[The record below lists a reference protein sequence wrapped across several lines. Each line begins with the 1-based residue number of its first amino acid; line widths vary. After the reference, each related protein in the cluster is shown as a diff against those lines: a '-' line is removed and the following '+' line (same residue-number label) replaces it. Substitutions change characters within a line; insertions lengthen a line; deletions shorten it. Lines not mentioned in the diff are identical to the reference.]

1 MHINYEIYYFIDS
14 FNYKDLSNINKRIN
28 IIYRNYSKKNDL
40 NDLNRVKEICKKK
53 GLKLFISNNL
63 KLALKLDLDGLYL
76 PSFNKKL
83 KYKNIACKKKFKLIG
98 SAHNT
103 SEINIKN
110 RQGCSKIFIS
120 PIFKTPK
127 HKNHLDTIKFNLL
140 SSNIKNKVIALG
152 GINSSNFFRIR
163 LTLCKGFAS
172 ISWIKKN
179 GLNKI

>member
-14 FNYKDLSNINKRIN
+14 FNFKDLSNINKRIN
-28 IIYRNYSKKNDL
+28 IIYRNYSKKNHLIDL
-40 NDLNRVKEICKKK
+40 IRVKRICKKK
-53 GLKLFISNNL
+53 GLRFFISNNL

-98 SAHNT
+98 SAHNI
-103 SEINIKN
+103 SEINNKDK
-110 RQGCSKIFIS
+110 QGCSKIFIS

-140 SSNIKNKVIALG
+140 SINIKNKVIALG
-152 GINSSNFFRIR
+152 GINSSNFLKIR
-163 LTLCKGFAS
+163 LTKSKGFAS

>member
-1 MHINYEIYYFIDS
+1 M
-14 FNYKDLSNINKRIN
+14 
-28 IIYRNYSKKNDL
+28 
-40 NDLNRVKEICKKK
+40 
-53 GLKLFISNNL
+53 
-63 KLALKLDLDGLYL
+63 ALRLDLDGLYL

-110 RQGCSKIFIS
+110 KQGCSKIFIS

-140 SSNIKNKVIALG
+140 SANIKNKVIALG

-163 LTLCKGFAS
+163 LIRCKGFAS

-179 GLNKI
+179 GLNFI

>member
-40 NDLNRVKEICKKK
+40 IDLIRVKRICKKK
-53 GLKLFISNNL
+53 GLRLFISNNL

-83 KYKNIACKKKFKLIG
+83 KYKNIPCKKKFKLIG
-98 SAHNT
+98 SAHNI
-103 SEINIKN
+103 SEINNKN
-110 RQGCSKIFIS
+110 KQGCSRIFIS
-120 PIFKTPK
+120 HIFKTSK
-127 HKNHLDTIKFNLL
+127 HKNHLNTIKFNLL
-140 SSNIKNKVIALG
+140 SINIKNKVIALG
-152 GINSSNFFRIR
+152 GINSSNFLKIR
-163 LTLCKGFAS
+163 LTKSKGFAS

>member
-1 MHINYEIYYFIDS
+1 MHINYEVYYFIDS
-14 FNYKDLSNINKRIN
+14 FNFKDLSKINKRIN
-28 IIYRNYSKKNDL
+28 IIYRNYSKKDHLTNL
-40 NDLNRVKEICKKK
+40 IKVKEICKKK
-53 GLKLFISNNL
+53 GLKLFISNDL

-103 SEINIKN
+103 IEINNKN
-110 RQGCSKIFIS
+110 KQGCSKIFIS
-120 PIFKTPK
+120 PIFKTAK
-127 HKNHLDTIKFNLL
+127 HKNHLDTIKFNML
-140 SSNIKNKVIALG
+140 SANIKNKVVALG
-152 GINSSNFFRIR
+152 GINSSNFFKIRI
-163 LTLCKGFAS
+163 TKSKGFAS

>member
-28 IIYRNYSKKNDL
+28 IIYRNYSKKIDL
-40 NDLNRVKEICKKK
+40 NDLRRIKEICKKK
-53 GLKLFISNNL
+53 GLKLFVSNNL

-98 SAHNT
+98 SAHNI
-103 SEINIKN
+103 SEINNKN
-110 RQGCSKIFIS
+110 KQGCSKIFIS

-127 HKNHLDTIKFNLL
+127 YKKYLDTVKFNLL
-140 SSNIKNKVIALG
+140 STNIKNKVIALG
-152 GINSSNFFRIR
+152 GINSSNFFKIK
-163 LTLCKGFAS
+163 LTKSKGFAS

>member
-14 FNYKDLSNINKRIN
+14 FNFKDLSNINKRIN

-40 NDLNRVKEICKKK
+40 IDLIRVKRICKKK
-53 GLKLFISNNL
+53 GLRLFISNNL

-83 KYKNIACKKKFKLIG
+83 KYKNIPCKKKFKLIG
-98 SAHNT
+98 SAHNI
-103 SEINIKN
+103 SEINNKN
-110 RQGCSKIFIS
+110 KQGCSRIFIS
-120 PIFKTPK
+120 PIFKTSK

-140 SSNIKNKVIALG
+140 SINIKNKVIALG
-152 GINSSNFFRIR
+152 GINSSNFLKIR
-163 LTLCKGFAS
+163 LTKSKGFAS

>member
-1 MHINYEIYYFIDS
+1 MEELTLQTF
-14 FNYKDLSNINKRIN
+14 
-28 IIYRNYSKKNDL
+28 
-40 NDLNRVKEICKKK
+40 
-53 GLKLFISNNL
+53 
-63 KLALKLDLDGLYL
+63 
-76 PSFNKKL
+76 L

-103 SEINIKN
+103 NEINIKN
-110 RQGCSKIFIS
+110 KQGCSKIFIS

-140 SSNIKNKVIALG
+140 SVNIKNKVVALG
-152 GINSSNFFRIR
+152 GINFSNYFRLK
-163 LTLCKGFAS
+163 LTKSKGFAS

>member
-14 FNYKDLSNINKRIN
+14 FNFKDLSNINKRIN

-40 NDLNRVKEICKKK
+40 IDLIRVKRICKKK
-53 GLKLFISNNL
+53 GLRLFISNNL

-83 KYKNIACKKKFKLIG
+83 KYKNIPCKKKFELIG
-98 SAHNT
+98 SAHNI
-103 SEINIKN
+103 SEINNKN
-110 RQGCSKIFIS
+110 KQGCSRIFIS
-120 PIFKTPK
+120 PIFKTSK

-140 SSNIKNKVIALG
+140 SINIKNKVIALG
-152 GINSSNFFRIR
+152 GINSSNVLKIR
-163 LTLCKGFAS
+163 LTKSKGFAS

>member
-1 MHINYEIYYFIDS
+1 MNLIQ
-14 FNYKDLSNINKRIN
+14 
-28 IIYRNYSKKNDL
+28 
-40 NDLNRVKEICKKK
+40 VKEICKKK
-53 GLKLFISNNL
+53 GLKLFISNDL

-76 PSFNKKL
+76 PSFNRKL

-98 SAHNT
+98 SAHNIG
-103 SEINIKN
+103 EINNKKK
-110 RQGCSKIFIS
+110 QGCSEIFIS

-140 SSNIKNKVIALG
+140 SANIKNKVVALG
-152 GINSSNFFRIR
+152 GINSSNFFKLK
-163 LTLCKGFAS
+163 LTKSKGFAS

>member
-14 FNYKDLSNINKRIN
+14 FNFKDLSNINKRIN

-40 NDLNRVKEICKKK
+40 IDLIRVKRICKKK
-53 GLKLFISNNL
+53 GFKLFISNNL
-63 KLALKLDLDGLYL
+63 KLAHKLDLDGLYL

-83 KYKNIACKKKFKLIG
+83 KYKNITCKKKFKLIG
-98 SAHNT
+98 SAHNI
-103 SEINIKN
+103 SEINNKN
-110 RQGCSKIFIS
+110 KQGCSRIFIS

-140 SSNIKNKVIALG
+140 SINIKNKVIALG
-152 GINSSNFFRIR
+152 GINSSNFFKIR
-163 LTLCKGFAS
+163 LTRSKGFAS

>member
-14 FNYKDLSNINKRIN
+14 FNFKDLSKINKRIN
-28 IIYRNYSKKNDL
+28 IIYRNYNKKDHLINL
-40 NDLNRVKEICKKK
+40 IKVKEICKKK

-76 PSFNKKL
+76 PSFNRKL

-98 SAHNT
+98 SAHNIG
-103 SEINIKN
+103 EINNKN
-110 RQGCSKIFIS
+110 KQGCSKIFIS

-127 HKNHLDTIKFNLL
+127 YKNYLDTVKFNLL
-140 SSNIKNKVIALG
+140 STNIKNKVIALG
-152 GINSSNFFRIR
+152 GINSSNFFKIK
-163 LTLCKGFAS
+163 LTKSKGFAS